1 MKKFARRRGLL
12 TTHLDEYEVEL
23 LSSLV
28 SQLVELVSDGEP
40 GGFEVTERGPTDSFD
55 AIVANLE
62 VDPDEPE
69 QSEDPVLKRLFPNA
83 YPDDPAAS
91 SDFRRFTERQL
102 KAKKVADAQVVLD
115 RLSGTEQGRH
125 ELRIPP
131 DGGGRLAAHPDQRA
145 ARPGDPA
152 GHHRRGDRGSAVGAA
167 GGGSADVHGQR
178 LRLARVRGGNHDLRD
193 AMRIG
198 G

>member
-40 GGFEVTERGPTDSFD
+40 GGFKVTEGGPTDSFD

-115 RLSGTEQGRH
+115 RLSGTEQGRR

-131 DGGGRLAAHPDQRA
+131 DEVDAWLRTLTSVRLALATRLGITDAETADQLSEL
-145 ARPGDPA
+145 PTEDPRTFMVSVYDWLGFA
-152 GHHRRGDRGSAVGAA
+152 EETMIS
-167 GGGSADVHGQR
+167 
-178 LRLARVRGGNHDLRD
+178 
-193 AMRIG
+193 AMR
-198 G
+198 